1 MIDDKFNIVEFRKPS
16 KTWRLT
22 FPPTAGTIA
31 DADTLEEC
39 VFKMRGVIAAKKL
52 PPITRKYVD
61 YRSG

>member
-52 PPITRKYVD
+52 PPIT
-61 YRSG
+61 